1 MQPLD
6 GSGGGGDPCDEQ
18 KAAAGLAQFKN
29 LMHLR
34 CHHLQSSVTCQ
45 LQLSLIPTKPN
56 WKSTKQWSEY
66 NQADMFITADVRT

>member
-1 MQPLD
+1 MQPLN

-45 LQLSLIPTKPN
+45 LQFNPYKAQLKIY
-56 WKSTKQWSEY
+56 E
-66 NQADMFITADVRT
+66 AVI